1 MTNSIQNIFDT
12 LIQKK
17 DLDERQS
24 DFLVKKIFNGETDD
38 PVQTAIIL
46 TLMHQ
51 KVNHLKKFIPS

>member
-24 DFLVKKIFNGETDD
+24 DFLVKKIFNRK
-38 PVQTAIIL
+38 V
-46 TLMHQ
+46 TLFKQ
-51 KVNHLKKFIPS
+51 P